1 MIPTASWSGGEELLL
16 RRAVFFG
23 VDRTSRMGHD
33 GMRLVWERMKD
44 MEHWKEQ
51 LDGWYEEQV
60 EVRHRLHGRPEL
72 PYEER
77 ETTRF
82 LKETLTAWGIR
93 VEELPGL
100 ETGVSAV
107 IEGAH
112 PGPMLVL
119 REDIDALPIQE
130 NTGLEFASR
139 QDGVSHACGH
149 DIHTTAL
156 LYAARSLLGQRDKLH
171 GSVKLIFQCAEEVGS
186 GAYKMLEAGAL
197 QNCQPQAVV
206 GFHCAPLLEL
216 GKIGVRRG
224 PSNAS
229 FDIFTWTIT
238 GQGGHGAYPYRC
250 VDPVVV
256 SAYLITQLQTVVS
269 RFNCPLYPAVLTVGE
284 IHGGTA
290 PNIIPDQVTMRGSM
304 RAFEPQQRQKMLEQI
319 RRITQDCCSSLGAQG
334 EVKRDVGIPSI
345 ISDPEIADGVA
356 RAVEESLGKEHL
368 HWLPEPS
375 MGSDDFSVWMEAC
388 NGRGVQFSVGTHDPA
403 CPNSGLG
410 IHVAENVFPDA
421 ALKYAAPVL
430 VQFALDYLGK

>member
-1 MIPTASWSGGEELLL
+1 
-16 RRAVFFG
+16 
-23 VDRTSRMGHD
+23 
-33 GMRLVWERMKD
+33 

-51 LDGWYEEQV
+51 LDSWYEEQV
-60 EVRHRLHGRPEL
+60 ETRHRLHGSPEL

-82 LKETLTAWGIR
+82 LKETLTDWGIR

-139 QDGVSHACGH
+139 KDGVSHACGH

-319 RRITQDCCSSLGAQG
+319 RQITQDCCSALGAQG

-356 RAVEESLGKEHL
+356 RAVEESLGEEHL
-368 HWLPEPS
+368 YWLPEPS

-410 IHVAENVFPDA
+410 IHVAENIFPDA

-430 VQFALDYLGK
+430 VQFALDYLRK

>member
-1 MIPTASWSGGEELLL
+1 
-16 RRAVFFG
+16 
-23 VDRTSRMGHD
+23 
-33 GMRLVWERMKD
+33 
-44 MEHWKEQ
+44 MENWKGWLEN
-51 LDGWYEEQV
+51 WYEEQV
-60 EVRHRLHGRPEL
+60 EVRHRLHRNPEL

-82 LKETLTAWGIR
+82 LKEQLTAWGIQ

-107 IEGAH
+107 IEGTH

-130 NTGLEFASR
+130 NTGLDFASQR
-139 QDGVSHACGH
+139 PRVCHACGH
-149 DIHTTAL
+149 DVHTAAL
-156 LYAARSLLGQRDKLH
+156 LYAARALNALRGELH

-197 QNCQPQAVV
+197 KDCQPQAVV

-238 GQGGHGAYPYRC
+238 GRGGHGAYPQRC

-256 SAYLITQLQTVVS
+256 SAHLITQLQTVVS
-269 RFNCPLYPAVLTVGE
+269 RFNNPIHPAVLTVGE

-290 PNIIPDQVTMRGSM
+290 PNIIPDQVTMRGAM
-304 RAFEPQQRQKMLEQI
+304 RAFDEGLRQEMLKQI
-319 RRITQDCCSSLGAQG
+319 GQITRDCCAALGAKG
-334 EVKRDVGIPSI
+334 EVTRDVGIPSI

-356 RAVEESLGKEHL
+356 RAVEESLGQENL
-368 HWLPEPS
+368 HWVPEPS

-388 NGRGVQFSVGTHDPA
+388 GGRGVQFQVGTHDPA

-410 IHVAENVFPDA
+410 IHVAENIFPDEALRYA
-421 ALKYAAPVL
+421 ALVL
-430 VQFALDYLGK
+430 VQFAVDYLGK

>member
-1 MIPTASWSGGEELLL
+1 
-16 RRAVFFG
+16 
-23 VDRTSRMGHD
+23 
-33 GMRLVWERMKD
+33 
-44 MEHWKEQ
+44 MENWKGWLE
-51 LDGWYEEQV
+51 DWYEEQV
-60 EVRHRLHGRPEL
+60 EVRHMLHRNPEL

-82 LKETLTAWGIR
+82 LKQQLKDWGIQ
-93 VEELPGL
+93 VEDLPGL

-119 REDIDALPIQE
+119 REDIDALPILE
-130 NTGLEFASR
+130 NTGLDFAS
-139 QDGVSHACGH
+139 QKPGVCHACGH
-149 DIHTTAL
+149 DVHTAAL
-156 LYAARSLLGQRDKLH
+156 LYAARALQQLREELH

-186 GAYKMLEAGAL
+186 GAYKMLGAGAL
-197 QNCQPQAVV
+197 KDCHPQAVV

-238 GQGGHGAYPYRC
+238 GRGGHGAYPQRC

-256 SAYLITQLQTVVS
+256 SAHLITQLQTVVS
-269 RFNCPLYPAVLTVGE
+269 RFNNPTHPAVLTVGE

-290 PNIIPDQVTMRGSM
+290 PNIIPDQVTMRGAM
-304 RAFEPQQRQKMLEQI
+304 RAFDEGLRQEMLEQI
-319 RRITQDCCSSLGAQG
+319 RQITRDCCAALGAKG
-334 EVKRDVGIPSI
+334 EVSRDVGIPSI

-356 RAVEESLGKEHL
+356 RAVEESLGQEHL
-368 HWLPEPS
+368 HWVPEAS

-388 NGRGVQFSVGTHDPA
+388 GGRGVQFQVGTHDPA

-410 IHVAENVFPDA
+410 IHVAENIFPDE
-421 ALKYAAPVL
+421 ALRYAVPVL
-430 VQFALDYLGK
+430 VQFAVDYLKK

>member
-1 MIPTASWSGGEELLL
+1 
-16 RRAVFFG
+16 
-23 VDRTSRMGHD
+23 
-33 GMRLVWERMKD
+33 

>member
-1 MIPTASWSGGEELLL
+1 
-16 RRAVFFG
+16 
-23 VDRTSRMGHD
+23 
-33 GMRLVWERMKD
+33 
-44 MEHWKEQ
+44 MENWKGWLEN
-51 LDGWYEEQV
+51 WYEEQV
-60 EVRHRLHGRPEL
+60 EVRHRLHRNPEL

-82 LKETLTAWGIR
+82 LKEQLTAWSIQ

-130 NTGLEFASR
+130 NTGLDFASQR
-139 QDGVSHACGH
+139 SGVCHACGH
-149 DIHTTAL
+149 DVHTAAL
-156 LYAARSLLGQRDKLH
+156 LYAARALNALRGELH

-197 QNCQPQAVV
+197 KDCQPQAVV

-216 GKIGVRRG
+216 GKIGVRQG

-229 FDIFTWTIT
+229 FDIFAWTIT
-238 GQGGHGAYPYRC
+238 GRGGHGAYPQRC

-256 SAYLITQLQTVVS
+256 SAHLITQLQTVVS
-269 RFNCPLYPAVLTVGE
+269 RFNNPTHPAVLTVGE

-290 PNIIPDQVTMRGSM
+290 PNIIPDQVTMRGAM
-304 RAFEPQQRQKMLEQI
+304 RAFDEGLRQEMLEQI
-319 RRITQDCCSSLGAQG
+319 RKITRDCCAALGAKG
-334 EVKRDVGIPSI
+334 EVTREVGIPSI
-345 ISDPEIADGVA
+345 ISAPEIADGVA
-356 RAVEESLGKEHL
+356 RAVEESLGQEHL
-368 HWLPEPS
+368 HWVPEPS

-388 NGRGVQFSVGTHDPA
+388 GGRGVQFQVGTHDPA

-410 IHVAENVFPDA
+410 IHVAENIFPDE
-421 ALKYAAPVL
+421 ALRYAAPVL
-430 VQFALDYLGK
+430 VQFAVDYLGK

>member
-1 MIPTASWSGGEELLL
+1 
-16 RRAVFFG
+16 
-23 VDRTSRMGHD
+23 
-33 GMRLVWERMKD
+33 
-44 MEHWKEQ
+44 MENWKGWLEN
-51 LDGWYEEQV
+51 WYEEQV
-60 EVRHRLHGRPEL
+60 EVRHRLHRNPEL

-82 LKETLTAWGIR
+82 LKEQLTAWGIQ

-112 PGPMLVL
+112 PGPLLVL
-119 REDIDALPIQE
+119 REDMDALPIQE
-130 NTGLEFASR
+130 NTGLDFASQR
-139 QDGVSHACGH
+139 SGVCHACGH
-149 DIHTTAL
+149 DVHTAAL
-156 LYAARSLLGQRDKLH
+156 LYAARALNALRGELH

-197 QNCQPQAVV
+197 KDCQPQAVV

-238 GQGGHGAYPYRC
+238 GRGGHGAYPQRC

-256 SAYLITQLQTVVS
+256 SAHLITQLQTVVS
-269 RFNCPLYPAVLTVGE
+269 RFNNPIHPAVLTVGE

-290 PNIIPDQVTMRGSM
+290 PNIIPDQVTMRGAM
-304 RAFEPQQRQKMLEQI
+304 RAFDEGLRQEMLKQI
-319 RRITQDCCSSLGAQG
+319 GQITRDCCAALGAKG
-334 EVKRDVGIPSI
+334 EVTRDVGIPSI

-356 RAVEESLGKEHL
+356 RAVEESLGQEHL
-368 HWLPEPS
+368 HWVPEPS

-388 NGRGVQFSVGTHDPA
+388 GGRGVQFQVGTHDPA

-410 IHVAENVFPDA
+410 IHVAENVFPDE
-421 ALKYAAPVL
+421 ALRYAAPVL
-430 VQFALDYLGK
+430 VQFAVDYLGK

>member
-1 MIPTASWSGGEELLL
+1 
-16 RRAVFFG
+16 
-23 VDRTSRMGHD
+23 
-33 GMRLVWERMKD
+33 
-44 MEHWKEQ
+44 MENWKGWLE
-51 LDGWYEEQV
+51 DWYEEQV
-60 EVRHRLHGRPEL
+60 EVRHMLHRNPEL

-82 LKETLTAWGIR
+82 LKEQLTAWGIQ

-107 IEGAH
+107 IEGTH

-130 NTGLEFASR
+130 NTGLDFASQR
-139 QDGVSHACGH
+139 PRVCHACGH
-149 DIHTTAL
+149 DVHTAAL
-156 LYAARSLLGQRDKLH
+156 LYAARALNALRGELH

-197 QNCQPQAVV
+197 KGCQPQAVV

-238 GQGGHGAYPYRC
+238 GRGGHGAYPQRC

-256 SAYLITQLQTVVS
+256 SAHLITQLQTVVS
-269 RFNCPLYPAVLTVGE
+269 RFNNPIHPAVLTVGE

-290 PNIIPDQVTMRGSM
+290 PNIIPDQVTMRGAM
-304 RAFEPQQRQKMLEQI
+304 RAFDEGLRQEMLEQI
-319 RRITQDCCSSLGAQG
+319 RQITRDCCAALGAKG
-334 EVKRDVGIPSI
+334 EVTRDVGIPSI
-345 ISDPEIADGVA
+345 ISDREIADGVA

-368 HWLPEPS
+368 YWVPEAS

-388 NGRGVQFSVGTHDPA
+388 GGRGLQFQVGTHDPA
-403 CPNSGLG
+403 CPSSGLG
-410 IHVAENVFPDA
+410 IHVAENIFPDE
-421 ALKYAAPVL
+421 ALRYAAPVL
-430 VQFALDYLGK
+430 VQFAVDYLGK

>member
-1 MIPTASWSGGEELLL
+1 
-16 RRAVFFG
+16 
-23 VDRTSRMGHD
+23 
-33 GMRLVWERMKD
+33 

-60 EVRHRLHGRPEL
+60 ETRHRLHGRPEL

-139 QDGVSHACGH
+139 QAGVSHACGH

-319 RRITQDCCSSLGAQG
+319 RRITQDCCSALGAQG

-368 HWLPEPS
+368 YWLPEPS

-430 VQFALDYLGK
+430 VQFAIDYLKT

>member
-1 MIPTASWSGGEELLL
+1 
-16 RRAVFFG
+16 
-23 VDRTSRMGHD
+23 
-33 GMRLVWERMKD
+33 
-44 MEHWKEQ
+44 MENWKGWLEN
-51 LDGWYEEQV
+51 WYEEQV
-60 EVRHRLHGRPEL
+60 EVRHMLHRNPEL

-82 LKETLTAWGIR
+82 LKEQLTAWGIQ

-107 IEGAH
+107 IEGTH

-130 NTGLEFASR
+130 NTGLDFASQR
-139 QDGVSHACGH
+139 PRVCHACGH
-149 DIHTTAL
+149 DVHTAAL
-156 LYAARSLLGQRDKLH
+156 LYAARALNALRGELH

-197 QNCQPQAVV
+197 KDCQPQAVV

-238 GQGGHGAYPYRC
+238 GRGGHGAYPQRC

-256 SAYLITQLQTVVS
+256 SAHLITQLQTVVS
-269 RFNCPLYPAVLTVGE
+269 RFNNPIHPAVLTVGE

-290 PNIIPDQVTMRGSM
+290 PNIIPDQVTMRGAM
-304 RAFEPQQRQKMLEQI
+304 RAFDEGLRQEMLKQI
-319 RRITQDCCSSLGAQG
+319 GQITRDCCAALGAKG
-334 EVKRDVGIPSI
+334 EVTRDVGIPSI

-356 RAVEESLGKEHL
+356 RAVEESLGQEHL
-368 HWLPEPS
+368 HWVPEPS

-388 NGRGVQFSVGTHDPA
+388 GGRGVQFQVGTHDPA

-410 IHVAENVFPDA
+410 IHVAENIFPDD
-421 ALKYAAPVL
+421 ALHYAAPVL
-430 VQFALDYLGK
+430 VQFAVDYLKK

>member
-1 MIPTASWSGGEELLL
+1 
-16 RRAVFFG
+16 
-23 VDRTSRMGHD
+23 
-33 GMRLVWERMKD
+33 
-44 MEHWKEQ
+44 MENWKGWLEN
-51 LDGWYEEQV
+51 WYEEQV
-60 EVRHRLHGRPEL
+60 EARHRLHRNPEL

-82 LKETLTAWGIR
+82 LKEQLTAWGIQ

-130 NTGLEFASR
+130 NTGLDFAS
-139 QDGVSHACGH
+139 QKPGVCHACGH
-149 DIHTTAL
+149 DVHTAAL
-156 LYAARSLLGQRDKLH
+156 LYAARALNGLRGELH

-197 QNCQPQAVV
+197 KDCSPQAVV

-238 GQGGHGAYPYRC
+238 GRGGHGAYPQRC

-256 SAYLITQLQTVVS
+256 SAHLITQLQTVVS
-269 RFNCPLYPAVLTVGE
+269 RFNNPTHPAVLTVGE

-290 PNIIPDQVTMRGSM
+290 PNIIPDQVTMRGAM
-304 RAFEPQQRQKMLEQI
+304 RAFDQGLRQEMLEQI
-319 RRITQDCCSSLGAQG
+319 RQITRDCCAALGAKG
-334 EVKRDVGIPSI
+334 EVVRDVGIPSI

-356 RAVEESLGKEHL
+356 RAVEESLGQEHL
-368 HWLPEPS
+368 HWVPEAS

-388 NGRGVQFSVGTHDPA
+388 GGRGVQFQVGTHDPA

-410 IHVAENVFPDA
+410 IHVAENIFPDE
-421 ALKYAAPVL
+421 ALRYAAPVL
-430 VQFALDYLGK
+430 VQFAVDYLGK

>member
-1 MIPTASWSGGEELLL
+1 
-16 RRAVFFG
+16 
-23 VDRTSRMGHD
+23 
-33 GMRLVWERMKD
+33 
-44 MEHWKEQ
+44 MENWKGWLE
-51 LDGWYEEQV
+51 DWYEEQV
-60 EVRHRLHGRPEL
+60 EVRHMLHRNPEL

-82 LKETLTAWGIR
+82 LKQQLKDWGIQ
-93 VEELPGL
+93 VEDLPGL

-119 REDIDALPIQE
+119 REDIDALPILE
-130 NTGLEFASR
+130 NTGLDFASKKP
-139 QDGVSHACGH
+139 GVCHACGH
-149 DIHTTAL
+149 DVHTAAL
-156 LYAARSLLGQRDKLH
+156 LYAARALQQLREELH

-186 GAYKMLEAGAL
+186 GAYKMLGAGAL
-197 QNCQPQAVV
+197 KDCHPQAVV

-238 GQGGHGAYPYRC
+238 GRGGHGAYPQRC

-256 SAYLITQLQTVVS
+256 SAHLIPQLQTVVS
-269 RFNCPLYPAVLTVGE
+269 RFNNPTHPAVLTVGE

-290 PNIIPDQVTMRGSM
+290 PNIIPDQVTMRGAM
-304 RAFEPQQRQKMLEQI
+304 RAFDEKLRQEMLEQI
-319 RRITQDCCSSLGAQG
+319 RQITRDCCAALGAKG
-334 EVKRDVGIPSI
+334 EVSRDVGIPSI

-356 RAVEESLGKEHL
+356 RAVEESLGQEHL
-368 HWLPEPS
+368 HWVPEAS

-388 NGRGVQFSVGTHDPA
+388 GGRGVQFQVGTHDPA

-410 IHVAENVFPDA
+410 IHVAENIFPDE
-421 ALKYAAPVL
+421 ALRYAAPVL
-430 VQFALDYLGK
+430 VQFAVDYLKK

>member
-1 MIPTASWSGGEELLL
+1 MESWKGWLEE
-16 RRAVFFG
+16 
-23 VDRTSRMGHD
+23 
-33 GMRLVWERMKD
+33 
-44 MEHWKEQ
+44 
-51 LDGWYEEQV
+51 WYEEQV
-60 EVRHRLHGRPEL
+60 EMRHELHRNPEL
-72 PYEER
+72 SYEER

-82 LKETLTAWGIR
+82 LKQQLKDWGIQ

-119 REDIDALPIQE
+119 REDMDALPIQE
-130 NTGLEFASR
+130 NTGLDFAS
-139 QDGVSHACGH
+139 QKPGVCHACGH
-149 DIHTTAL
+149 DVHTAAL
-156 LYAARSLLGQRDKLH
+156 LYTARALQQLREELH

-197 QNCQPQAVV
+197 KDCQPQAVV

-238 GQGGHGAYPYRC
+238 GRGGHGAYPQRC

-256 SAYLITQLQTVVS
+256 SAHLITQLQTVVS
-269 RFNCPLYPAVLTVGE
+269 RFNHPTHPAVLTVGE

-290 PNIIPDQVTMRGSM
+290 PNIIPDQVTMRGAM
-304 RAFEPQQRQKMLEQI
+304 RAFDEELRQEMLEQI
-319 RRITQDCCSSLGAQG
+319 RQITRNCCAALGAKG
-334 EVKRDVGIPSI
+334 EVRRDVGIPAI

-356 RAVEESLGKEHL
+356 RAVEESLGEGHL
-368 HWLPEPS
+368 YWVPEPS

-388 NGRGVQFSVGTHDPA
+388 GGRGVQFTVGTHDPA
-403 CPNSGLG
+403 CPSSGLG
-410 IHVAENVFPDA
+410 IHVAENIFPDE
-421 ALKYAAPVL
+421 ALRYAAPVL
-430 VQFALDYLGK
+430 VQFAVDYLGR

>member
-1 MIPTASWSGGEELLL
+1 
-16 RRAVFFG
+16 
-23 VDRTSRMGHD
+23 
-33 GMRLVWERMKD
+33 
-44 MEHWKEQ
+44 MEHWKRWLE
-51 LDGWYEEQV
+51 DWDEEQV
-60 EVRHRLHGRPEL
+60 EVRHMLHRNPEL

-82 LKETLTAWGIR
+82 LKQQLKDWGIQ
-93 VEELPGL
+93 VEDLPGL

-119 REDIDALPIQE
+119 REDIDALPILE
-130 NTGLEFASR
+130 NTGLDFAS
-139 QDGVSHACGH
+139 QKPGVCHACGH
-149 DIHTTAL
+149 DVHTAAL
-156 LYAARSLLGQRDKLH
+156 LYAARTLQQLREELH

-197 QNCQPQAVV
+197 KGCQPQAVV

-238 GQGGHGAYPYRC
+238 GRGGHGAYPQRC

-256 SAYLITQLQTVVS
+256 SAHLITQLQTVVS
-269 RFNCPLYPAVLTVGE
+269 RFNNPTHPAVLTVGE

-290 PNIIPDQVTMRGSM
+290 PNIIPDQVTMRGAM
-304 RAFEPQQRQKMLEQI
+304 RAFDEELRQEMLEQI
-319 RRITQDCCSSLGAQG
+319 RQITQDCCAALGAKG
-334 EVKRDVGIPSI
+334 EVSRDVGIPSI

-356 RAVEESLGKEHL
+356 RAVEESLGQEHL
-368 HWLPEPS
+368 HWVPEAS

-388 NGRGVQFSVGTHDPA
+388 GGRGVQFQVGTHDPA

-410 IHVAENVFPDA
+410 IHVAENIFPDE
-421 ALKYAAPVL
+421 ALCYAAPVL
-430 VQFALDYLGK
+430 VQFALDYLGKKD

>member
-1 MIPTASWSGGEELLL
+1 
-16 RRAVFFG
+16 
-23 VDRTSRMGHD
+23 
-33 GMRLVWERMKD
+33 
-44 MEHWKEQ
+44 MENWKRWLE
-51 LDGWYEEQV
+51 DWYEEQV
-60 EVRHRLHGRPEL
+60 EVRHMLHRNPEL

-82 LKETLTAWGIR
+82 LKQQLKDWGIQ
-93 VEELPGL
+93 VEDLPGL

-119 REDIDALPIQE
+119 REDIDALPILE
-130 NTGLEFASR
+130 NTGLDFAS
-139 QDGVSHACGH
+139 QKPGVCHACGH
-149 DIHTTAL
+149 DVHTAAL
-156 LYAARSLLGQRDKLH
+156 LYAGRALQQLREELH

-197 QNCQPQAVV
+197 KDCQPQAVV

-238 GQGGHGAYPYRC
+238 GRGGHGAYPQRC

-256 SAYLITQLQTVVS
+256 SAHLITQLQTVVS
-269 RFNCPLYPAVLTVGE
+269 RFNNPTHPAVLTVGE

-290 PNIIPDQVTMRGSM
+290 PNIIPDQVTMRGAM
-304 RAFEPQQRQKMLEQI
+304 RAFDEELRQEMLGQI
-319 RRITQDCCSSLGAQG
+319 RQITRDCCAALGAKG
-334 EVKRDVGIPSI
+334 EVSRDVGIPSI

-356 RAVEESLGKEHL
+356 RAVEESLGQEYL
-368 HWLPEPS
+368 HWVPEAS

-388 NGRGVQFSVGTHDPA
+388 GGRGVQFQVGTHDPA

-410 IHVAENVFPDA
+410 IHVAENIFPDE
-421 ALKYAAPVL
+421 ALCYAAPVL
-430 VQFALDYLGK
+430 VQFALDYLGKKD

>member
-1 MIPTASWSGGEELLL
+1 ML
-16 RRAVFFG
+16 
-23 VDRTSRMGHD
+23 
-33 GMRLVWERMKD
+33 
-44 MEHWKEQ
+44 
-51 LDGWYEEQV
+51 
-60 EVRHRLHGRPEL
+60 HRNPEL

-82 LKETLTAWGIR
+82 LKQQLKDWGIQ

-119 REDIDALPIQE
+119 REDIDALPILE
-130 NTGLEFASR
+130 NTGLDFAS
-139 QDGVSHACGH
+139 QKSGVCHACGH
-149 DIHTTAL
+149 DVHTAAL
-156 LYAARSLLGQRDKLH
+156 LYAARALQQLREELH

-197 QNCQPQAVV
+197 KDCQPQAVV

-238 GQGGHGAYPYRC
+238 GRGGHGAYPQRC

-256 SAYLITQLQTVVS
+256 SAHLITQLQTVVS
-269 RFNCPLYPAVLTVGE
+269 RFNNPTHPAVLTVGE

-290 PNIIPDQVTMRGSM
+290 PNIIPDQVTMRGAM
-304 RAFEPQQRQKMLEQI
+304 RAFDEELRQEMLEQI
-319 RRITQDCCSSLGAQG
+319 RQITRDCCAALGAKG
-334 EVKRDVGIPSI
+334 EVSRDVGIPSI

-356 RAVEESLGKEHL
+356 RAVEESLGQEHL
-368 HWLPEPS
+368 HWVPEAS

-388 NGRGVQFSVGTHDPA
+388 GGRGVQFQVGTHDPA

-410 IHVAENVFPDA
+410 IHVAENIFPDE

-430 VQFALDYLGK
+430 VQFAVDYLKK

>member
-1 MIPTASWSGGEELLL
+1 
-16 RRAVFFG
+16 
-23 VDRTSRMGHD
+23 
-33 GMRLVWERMKD
+33 
-44 MEHWKEQ
+44 MENWKGWLEN
-51 LDGWYEEQV
+51 WYEEQV
-60 EVRHRLHGRPEL
+60 EVRRRLHRNPEL

-82 LKETLTAWGIR
+82 LKEQLTAWGIR

-130 NTGLEFASR
+130 NTGLDFAS
-139 QDGVSHACGH
+139 QKPGVCHACGH
-149 DIHTTAL
+149 DVHTAAL
-156 LYAARSLLGQRDKLH
+156 LYAARALNGLRGELH

-186 GAYKMLEAGAL
+186 GAYKMLEAGVL
-197 QNCQPQAVV
+197 KDCQPQAVV

-238 GQGGHGAYPYRC
+238 GRGGHGAYPQRC

-256 SAYLITQLQTVVS
+256 SAHLITQLQTVIS
-269 RFNCPLYPAVLTVGE
+269 RFNNPTHPAVLTVGE

-290 PNIIPDQVTMRGSM
+290 PNIIPDQVTMRGAM
-304 RAFEPQQRQKMLEQI
+304 RAFDEGLRREMLEQI
-319 RRITQDCCSSLGAQG
+319 RQITRDCCAALGANG
-334 EVKRDVGIPSI
+334 EVTRDVGIPSI

-356 RAVEESLGKEHL
+356 QAVEESLGQEHL
-368 HWLPEPS
+368 HWVPEPS

-388 NGRGVQFSVGTHDPA
+388 GGRGVQFQVGTHDPA

-410 IHVAENVFPDA
+410 IHVAENIFPDE
-421 ALKYAAPVL
+421 ALRYAAPVL
-430 VQFALDYLGK
+430 VQFAVDYLKQ

>member
-1 MIPTASWSGGEELLL
+1 MEDWKSWLE
-16 RRAVFFG
+16 
-23 VDRTSRMGHD
+23 D
-33 GMRLVWERMKD
+33 
-44 MEHWKEQ
+44 
-51 LDGWYEEQV
+51 WYEEQV
-60 EVRHRLHGRPEL
+60 EVRHMLHRNPEL

-82 LKETLTAWGIR
+82 LKQQLKDWGIQ

-119 REDIDALPIQE
+119 REDIDALPILE
-130 NTGLEFASR
+130 NTGLDFAS
-139 QDGVSHACGH
+139 QKSGVCHACGH
-149 DIHTTAL
+149 DVHTAAL
-156 LYAARSLLGQRDKLH
+156 LYAARALQQLREELH

-197 QNCQPQAVV
+197 KDCQPQAVV

-238 GQGGHGAYPYRC
+238 GRGGHGAYPQRC

-256 SAYLITQLQTVVS
+256 SAHLITQLQTVVS
-269 RFNCPLYPAVLTVGE
+269 RFNNPTHPAVLTVGE

-290 PNIIPDQVTMRGSM
+290 PNIIPDQVTMRGAM
-304 RAFEPQQRQKMLEQI
+304 RAFDEGLRQEMLEQI
-319 RRITQDCCSSLGAQG
+319 RQITRDCCAALGAKG
-334 EVKRDVGIPSI
+334 EVSRDVGIPSI

-356 RAVEESLGKEHL
+356 RAVEESLGQEHL
-368 HWLPEPS
+368 HWVPEAS

-388 NGRGVQFSVGTHDPA
+388 GGRGVQFQVGTHDPA

-410 IHVAENVFPDA
+410 IHVAENIFPDE
-421 ALKYAAPVL
+421 ALRYAAPVL
-430 VQFALDYLGK
+430 VQFAVDYLKK

>member
-1 MIPTASWSGGEELLL
+1 
-16 RRAVFFG
+16 
-23 VDRTSRMGHD
+23 
-33 GMRLVWERMKD
+33 
-44 MEHWKEQ
+44 MENWKGWLEN
-51 LDGWYEEQV
+51 WYEEQV
-60 EVRHRLHGRPEL
+60 EVRHRLHRNPEL

-82 LKETLTAWGIR
+82 LKEQLTAWGIQ

-107 IEGAH
+107 IEGTH

-130 NTGLEFASR
+130 NTGLDFASQR
-139 QDGVSHACGH
+139 SGVCHACGH
-149 DIHTTAL
+149 DVHTAAL
-156 LYAARSLLGQRDKLH
+156 LYAARALNALRGELH

-197 QNCQPQAVV
+197 KDCQPQAVV

-238 GQGGHGAYPYRC
+238 GRGGHGAYPQRC

-256 SAYLITQLQTVVS
+256 SAHLITQLQTVVS
-269 RFNCPLYPAVLTVGE
+269 RFNNPTHPAVLTVGE

-290 PNIIPDQVTMRGSM
+290 PNIIPDQVTMRGAM
-304 RAFEPQQRQKMLEQI
+304 RAFDEGLRQEMLEQI
-319 RRITQDCCSSLGAQG
+319 GQITRDCCAALGAKG

-356 RAVEESLGKEHL
+356 RAVEESLGQENL
-368 HWLPEPS
+368 HWVPEPS

-388 NGRGVQFSVGTHDPA
+388 GGRGVQFQVGTHDPA

-410 IHVAENVFPDA
+410 IHVAENIFPDE
-421 ALKYAAPVL
+421 ALRYAAPVL
-430 VQFALDYLGK
+430 VQFAVDYLGK

>member
-1 MIPTASWSGGEELLL
+1 
-16 RRAVFFG
+16 
-23 VDRTSRMGHD
+23 
-33 GMRLVWERMKD
+33 

-60 EVRHRLHGRPEL
+60 ETRHRLHGRPEL

-139 QDGVSHACGH
+139 QAGVSHACGH

-229 FDIFTWTIT
+229 FDIFNWTIT

-319 RRITQDCCSSLGAQG
+319 RRITQDCCSALGAQG

-368 HWLPEPS
+368 YWLPEPS

>member
-1 MIPTASWSGGEELLL
+1 
-16 RRAVFFG
+16 
-23 VDRTSRMGHD
+23 
-33 GMRLVWERMKD
+33 
-44 MEHWKEQ
+44 MENWKGWLE
-51 LDGWYEEQV
+51 DWYEEQV
-60 EVRHRLHGRPEL
+60 EVRHMLHRNPEL

-82 LKETLTAWGIR
+82 LKQQLKDWDIQ
-93 VEELPGL
+93 VEDLPGL

-119 REDIDALPIQE
+119 REDIDALPILE
-130 NTGLEFASR
+130 NTGLDFAS
-139 QDGVSHACGH
+139 QKPGVCHACGH
-149 DIHTTAL
+149 DVHTAAL
-156 LYAARSLLGQRDKLH
+156 LYAARALQQLREELH

-186 GAYKMLEAGAL
+186 GAYKMLGAGAL
-197 QNCQPQAVV
+197 KDCHPQAVV

-238 GQGGHGAYPYRC
+238 GRGGHGAYPQRC

-256 SAYLITQLQTVVS
+256 SAHLITQLQTVVS
-269 RFNCPLYPAVLTVGE
+269 RFNNPTHPAVLTVGE

-290 PNIIPDQVTMRGSM
+290 PNIIPDQVTMRGAM
-304 RAFEPQQRQKMLEQI
+304 RAFDEKLRQEMLEQI
-319 RRITQDCCSSLGAQG
+319 RQITRDCCAALGAKG
-334 EVKRDVGIPSI
+334 EVSRDVGIPSI

-356 RAVEESLGKEHL
+356 RAVEESLGQEHL
-368 HWLPEPS
+368 HWVPEAS

-388 NGRGVQFSVGTHDPA
+388 GGRGVQFQVGTHDPA

-410 IHVAENVFPDA
+410 IHVAENIFPDE
-421 ALKYAAPVL
+421 ALRYAAPVL
-430 VQFALDYLGK
+430 VQFAVDYLKK

>member
-1 MIPTASWSGGEELLL
+1 
-16 RRAVFFG
+16 
-23 VDRTSRMGHD
+23 
-33 GMRLVWERMKD
+33 

-60 EVRHRLHGRPEL
+60 ETRHRLHGRPEL

-139 QDGVSHACGH
+139 QAGVSHACGH

-197 QNCQPQAVV
+197 RNCQPQAVV

-368 HWLPEPS
+368 YWLPEPS

-430 VQFALDYLGK
+430 VQFALDYLGKK

>member
-1 MIPTASWSGGEELLL
+1 
-16 RRAVFFG
+16 
-23 VDRTSRMGHD
+23 
-33 GMRLVWERMKD
+33 
-44 MEHWKEQ
+44 MENWKGWLEN
-51 LDGWYEEQV
+51 WYEEQV
-60 EVRHRLHGRPEL
+60 EVRHRLHRNPEL

-82 LKETLTAWGIR
+82 LKEQLTAWGIQ

-130 NTGLEFASR
+130 NTGLDFASQR
-139 QDGVSHACGH
+139 SGVCHACGH
-149 DIHTTAL
+149 DVHTAAL
-156 LYAARSLLGQRDKLH
+156 LYAARALNALRGELH
-171 GSVKLIFQCAEEVGS
+171 GSVKLVFQCAEEVGS

-197 QNCQPQAVV
+197 KDCQPQAVV

-238 GQGGHGAYPYRC
+238 GRGGHGAYPQRC

-256 SAYLITQLQTVVS
+256 SAHLITQLQTVVS
-269 RFNCPLYPAVLTVGE
+269 RFNNPIHPAVLTVGE

-290 PNIIPDQVTMRGSM
+290 PNIIPDQVTMRGAM
-304 RAFEPQQRQKMLEQI
+304 RAFDEGLRQEMLKQI
-319 RRITQDCCSSLGAQG
+319 GQITRDCCAALGAKG
-334 EVKRDVGIPSI
+334 EVTRDVGIPSI

-356 RAVEESLGKEHL
+356 RAVEESLGQEHL
-368 HWLPEPS
+368 HWVPEPS

-388 NGRGVQFSVGTHDPA
+388 GGRGVQFQVGTHDPA

-410 IHVAENVFPDA
+410 IHVAENIFPDE
-421 ALKYAAPVL
+421 ALHYAAPVL
-430 VQFALDYLGK
+430 VQFAVDYLGK

>member
-1 MIPTASWSGGEELLL
+1 
-16 RRAVFFG
+16 
-23 VDRTSRMGHD
+23 
-33 GMRLVWERMKD
+33 
-44 MEHWKEQ
+44 MENWKGWLEN
-51 LDGWYEEQV
+51 WYEEQV
-60 EVRHRLHGRPEL
+60 EVRHRLHRNPEL

-82 LKETLTAWGIR
+82 LKEQLTAWGIQ

-130 NTGLEFASR
+130 NTGLDFAS
-139 QDGVSHACGH
+139 QKLGVCHACGH
-149 DIHTTAL
+149 DVHTAAL
-156 LYAARSLLGQRDKLH
+156 LYAARALNALQGELH

-197 QNCQPQAVV
+197 KDCQPQAVV

-238 GQGGHGAYPYRC
+238 GRGGHGAYPQRC

-256 SAYLITQLQTVVS
+256 SAHLITQLQTVVS
-269 RFNCPLYPAVLTVGE
+269 RFNNPTHPAVLTVGE

-290 PNIIPDQVTMRGSM
+290 PNIIPDQVTMRGAM
-304 RAFEPQQRQKMLEQI
+304 RAFDEGLRQEMLEQI
-319 RRITQDCCSSLGAQG
+319 RQITRDCCAALGAKG
-334 EVKRDVGIPSI
+334 EVTRDVGIPSI

-368 HWLPEPS
+368 HWVPEPS

-388 NGRGVQFSVGTHDPA
+388 GGRGVQFQVGTHDPA

-410 IHVAENVFPDA
+410 IHVAENIFPDE
-421 ALKYAAPVL
+421 ALRYAAPVL
-430 VQFALDYLGK
+430 VQFAMDYLKR

>member
-1 MIPTASWSGGEELLL
+1 
-16 RRAVFFG
+16 
-23 VDRTSRMGHD
+23 
-33 GMRLVWERMKD
+33 
-44 MEHWKEQ
+44 MENWKGWLEN
-51 LDGWYEEQV
+51 WYEEQV
-60 EVRHRLHGRPEL
+60 EVRHRLHRNPEL

-82 LKETLTAWGIR
+82 LKEQLTAWGIQ

-107 IEGAH
+107 IEGTH

-130 NTGLEFASR
+130 NTGLDFASQR
-139 QDGVSHACGH
+139 PRVCHACGH
-149 DIHTTAL
+149 DVHTAAL
-156 LYAARSLLGQRDKLH
+156 LYAARALNGLRGELH

-197 QNCQPQAVV
+197 KDCQPQAVV

-238 GQGGHGAYPYRC
+238 GRGGHGAYPQRC

-256 SAYLITQLQTVVS
+256 SAHLITQLQTVVS
-269 RFNCPLYPAVLTVGE
+269 RFNNPIHPAVLTVGE

-290 PNIIPDQVTMRGSM
+290 PNIIPDQVTMRGAM
-304 RAFEPQQRQKMLEQI
+304 RAFDEGLRQEMLKQI
-319 RRITQDCCSSLGAQG
+319 GQITRDCCAALGAKG
-334 EVKRDVGIPSI
+334 EVARDVGIPSI

-356 RAVEESLGKEHL
+356 RAVEESLGQEHL
-368 HWLPEPS
+368 HWVPEPS

-388 NGRGVQFSVGTHDPA
+388 GGRGVQFQVGTHDPA

-410 IHVAENVFPDA
+410 IHVAENIFPDE
-421 ALKYAAPVL
+421 ALRYAAPVL
-430 VQFALDYLGK
+430 VQFAVDYLGK

>member
-1 MIPTASWSGGEELLL
+1 
-16 RRAVFFG
+16 
-23 VDRTSRMGHD
+23 
-33 GMRLVWERMKD
+33 
-44 MEHWKEQ
+44 MENWK
-51 LDGWYEEQV
+51 GWLEDWYKEQV
-60 EVRHRLHGRPEL
+60 EVRHMLHRNPEL

-82 LKETLTAWGIR
+82 LKQQLKDWGIQ

-119 REDIDALPIQE
+119 REDIDALPILE
-130 NTGLEFASR
+130 NTGLDFAS
-139 QDGVSHACGH
+139 QKSGVCHACGH
-149 DIHTTAL
+149 DVHTAAL
-156 LYAARSLLGQRDKLH
+156 LYAARALQQLREELH

-197 QNCQPQAVV
+197 KDCQPQAVV

-238 GQGGHGAYPYRC
+238 GRGGHGAYPQRC

-256 SAYLITQLQTVVS
+256 SAHLITQLQTVVS
-269 RFNCPLYPAVLTVGE
+269 RFNNPTHPAVLTVGE

-290 PNIIPDQVTMRGSM
+290 PNIIPDQVTMRGAM
-304 RAFEPQQRQKMLEQI
+304 RAFDEELRQEMLEQI
-319 RRITQDCCSSLGAQG
+319 RQITQDCCAALGAKG
-334 EVKRDVGIPSI
+334 EVSRDVGIPSI

-356 RAVEESLGKEHL
+356 RAVEESLGQEHL
-368 HWLPEPS
+368 HWVPEAS

-388 NGRGVQFSVGTHDPA
+388 GGRGVQFQVGTHDPA

-410 IHVAENVFPDA
+410 IHVAENIFPDE

-430 VQFALDYLGK
+430 VQFAVDYLKK

>member
-1 MIPTASWSGGEELLL
+1 
-16 RRAVFFG
+16 
-23 VDRTSRMGHD
+23 
-33 GMRLVWERMKD
+33 
-44 MEHWKEQ
+44 MENWKGWLEN
-51 LDGWYEEQV
+51 WYEEQV
-60 EVRHRLHGRPEL
+60 EVRHRLHRNPEL

-82 LKETLTAWGIR
+82 LKEQLTAWGIQ

-107 IEGAH
+107 IEGTH

-130 NTGLEFASR
+130 NTGLDFASQR
-139 QDGVSHACGH
+139 PRVCHACGH
-149 DIHTTAL
+149 DVHTAAL
-156 LYAARSLLGQRDKLH
+156 LYAARALNALRGELH

-197 QNCQPQAVV
+197 KDCQPQAVV

-238 GQGGHGAYPYRC
+238 GRGGHGAYPQRC

-256 SAYLITQLQTVVS
+256 SAHLITQLQTVVS
-269 RFNCPLYPAVLTVGE
+269 RFNNPIHPAVLTVGE

-290 PNIIPDQVTMRGSM
+290 PNIIPDQVTMRGAM
-304 RAFEPQQRQKMLEQI
+304 RAFDEGLRQEMLKQI
-319 RRITQDCCSSLGAQG
+319 GQITRDCCAALGAKG
-334 EVKRDVGIPSI
+334 EVARDVGIPSI

-356 RAVEESLGKEHL
+356 RAVEESLGQENL
-368 HWLPEPS
+368 HWVPEPS

-388 NGRGVQFSVGTHDPA
+388 GGRGVQFQVGTHDPA

-410 IHVAENVFPDA
+410 IHVAENIFPDE
-421 ALKYAAPVL
+421 ALRYAAPVL
-430 VQFALDYLGK
+430 VQFAVDYLGK

>member
-1 MIPTASWSGGEELLL
+1 
-16 RRAVFFG
+16 
-23 VDRTSRMGHD
+23 
-33 GMRLVWERMKD
+33 
-44 MEHWKEQ
+44 MENWKGWLEN
-51 LDGWYEEQV
+51 WYEEQV
-60 EVRHRLHGRPEL
+60 EVRHRLHRNPEL

-82 LKETLTAWGIR
+82 LKEQLTAWGIQ

-130 NTGLEFASR
+130 NTGLDFASR
-139 QDGVSHACGH
+139 RPGVCHACGH
-149 DIHTTAL
+149 DVHTAAL
-156 LYAARSLLGQRDKLH
+156 LYAARALHGLWEELH

-197 QNCQPQAVV
+197 KDCQPQAVV

-238 GQGGHGAYPYRC
+238 GRGGHGAYPQRC

-256 SAYLITQLQTVVS
+256 SAHLITQLQTVVS
-269 RFNCPLYPAVLTVGE
+269 RFNNPIHPAVLTVGE

-290 PNIIPDQVTMRGSM
+290 PNIIPDQVTMRGAM
-304 RAFEPQQRQKMLEQI
+304 RAFDEGLRQEMLKQI
-319 RRITQDCCSSLGAQG
+319 GQITRDCCAALGAKG

-356 RAVEESLGKEHL
+356 QAVEESLGKEHL
-368 HWLPEPS
+368 HWVPEAS

-388 NGRGVQFSVGTHDPA
+388 GGRGVQFQVGTHDPA

-410 IHVAENVFPDA
+410 IHVAENIFPDE
-421 ALKYAAPVL
+421 ALRYAAPVL
-430 VQFALDYLGK
+430 VQFAVDYLGK

>member
-1 MIPTASWSGGEELLL
+1 
-16 RRAVFFG
+16 
-23 VDRTSRMGHD
+23 
-33 GMRLVWERMKD
+33 
-44 MEHWKEQ
+44 MENWKRWLE
-51 LDGWYEEQV
+51 DWYEEQV
-60 EVRHRLHGRPEL
+60 EVRHMLHRNPEL

-82 LKETLTAWGIR
+82 LKQQLKDWDIQ
-93 VEELPGL
+93 VEDLPGL

-119 REDIDALPIQE
+119 REDIDALPILE
-130 NTGLEFASR
+130 NTGLDFAS
-139 QDGVSHACGH
+139 QKPGVCHACGH
-149 DIHTTAL
+149 DVHTAAL
-156 LYAARSLLGQRDKLH
+156 LYAARTLQQLREELH

-197 QNCQPQAVV
+197 KGCQPQAVV

-238 GQGGHGAYPYRC
+238 GRGGHGAYPQRC

-256 SAYLITQLQTVVS
+256 SAHLITQLQTVVS
-269 RFNCPLYPAVLTVGE
+269 RFNNPTHPAVLTVGE

-290 PNIIPDQVTMRGSM
+290 PNIIPDQVTMRGAM
-304 RAFEPQQRQKMLEQI
+304 RAFDEELRQEMLEQI
-319 RRITQDCCSSLGAQG
+319 RQITQDCCAALGAKG
-334 EVKRDVGIPSI
+334 EVSRDVGIPSI

-356 RAVEESLGKEHL
+356 RAVEESLGQEHL
-368 HWLPEPS
+368 HWVPEAS

-388 NGRGVQFSVGTHDPA
+388 GGRGVQFQVGTHDPA

-410 IHVAENVFPDA
+410 IHVAENIFPDE
-421 ALKYAAPVL
+421 ALCYAAPVL
-430 VQFALDYLGK
+430 VQFALDYLGKKD

>member
-1 MIPTASWSGGEELLL
+1 
-16 RRAVFFG
+16 
-23 VDRTSRMGHD
+23 
-33 GMRLVWERMKD
+33 
-44 MEHWKEQ
+44 MENWKRWLE
-51 LDGWYEEQV
+51 DWYEEQV
-60 EVRHRLHGRPEL
+60 EVRHMLHRNPEL

-82 LKETLTAWGIR
+82 LKQQLKDWGIQ
-93 VEELPGL
+93 VEDLPGL

-119 REDIDALPIQE
+119 REDIDALPILE
-130 NTGLEFASR
+130 NTGLDFAS
-139 QDGVSHACGH
+139 QKPGVCHACGH
-149 DIHTTAL
+149 DVHTAAL
-156 LYAARSLLGQRDKLH
+156 LYAARALQQLREELH

-197 QNCQPQAVV
+197 KDCQPQAVV

-238 GQGGHGAYPYRC
+238 GRGGHGAYPQRC

-256 SAYLITQLQTVVS
+256 SAHLITQLQTVVS
-269 RFNCPLYPAVLTVGE
+269 RFNNPTHPAVLTVGE

-290 PNIIPDQVTMRGSM
+290 PNIIPDQVTMRGAM
-304 RAFEPQQRQKMLEQI
+304 RAFDEELRQEMLEQI
-319 RRITQDCCSSLGAQG
+319 RQITQDCCAALGAKG
-334 EVKRDVGIPSI
+334 EVSRDVGIPSI

-356 RAVEESLGKEHL
+356 RAVEESQGQEHL
-368 HWLPEPS
+368 HWVPEAS

-388 NGRGVQFSVGTHDPA
+388 GGRGVQFQVGTHDPA

-410 IHVAENVFPDA
+410 IHVAENIFPDE

-430 VQFALDYLGK
+430 VQFAVDYLKK

>member
-1 MIPTASWSGGEELLL
+1 
-16 RRAVFFG
+16 
-23 VDRTSRMGHD
+23 
-33 GMRLVWERMKD
+33 
-44 MEHWKEQ
+44 MEDWKRWLE
-51 LDGWYEEQV
+51 DWYEEQV
-60 EVRHRLHGRPEL
+60 EVRHMLHRNPEL

-82 LKETLTAWGIR
+82 LKQQLNAWGIR

-130 NTGLEFASR
+130 NTGLDFAS
-139 QDGVSHACGH
+139 QKSGVCHACGH
-149 DIHTTAL
+149 DVHTAAL
-156 LYAARSLLGQRDKLH
+156 LYAARALQQLREELH

-197 QNCQPQAVV
+197 KDCQPQAVV

-238 GQGGHGAYPYRC
+238 GRSGHGAYPQRC

-256 SAYLITQLQTVVS
+256 SAHLITQLQTVVS
-269 RFNCPLYPAVLTVGE
+269 RFNNPTHPAVLTVGE

-290 PNIIPDQVTMRGSM
+290 PNIIPDQVTMRGAM
-304 RAFEPQQRQKMLEQI
+304 RAFDEELRQEMLEQI
-319 RRITQDCCSSLGAQG
+319 RQITRDCCAALGAKG
-334 EVKRDVGIPSI
+334 EVSRDVGIPSI

-356 RAVEESLGKEHL
+356 RAVEESLGQEHL
-368 HWLPEPS
+368 HWVPEAS

-388 NGRGVQFSVGTHDPA
+388 GGRGVQFQVGTHDPA

-410 IHVAENVFPDA
+410 IHVAENIFPDE
-421 ALKYAAPVL
+421 ALRYAAPVL
-430 VQFALDYLGK
+430 VQFALDYLGKKD

>member
-1 MIPTASWSGGEELLL
+1 
-16 RRAVFFG
+16 
-23 VDRTSRMGHD
+23 
-33 GMRLVWERMKD
+33 
-44 MEHWKEQ
+44 MENWKRWLE
-51 LDGWYEEQV
+51 DWYEEQV
-60 EVRHRLHGRPEL
+60 EVRHMLHRNPEL

-82 LKETLTAWGIR
+82 LKQQLKDWGIQ
-93 VEELPGL
+93 VEDLPGL

-119 REDIDALPIQE
+119 REDIDALPILE
-130 NTGLEFASR
+130 NTGLDFAS
-139 QDGVSHACGH
+139 QKPGVCHACGH
-149 DIHTTAL
+149 DVHTAAL
-156 LYAARSLLGQRDKLH
+156 LYAARALQQLREELH

-197 QNCQPQAVV
+197 KGCQPQAVV

-238 GQGGHGAYPYRC
+238 GRGGHGAYPQRC

-256 SAYLITQLQTVVS
+256 SAHLITQLQTVVS
-269 RFNCPLYPAVLTVGE
+269 RFNNPTHPAVLTVGE

-290 PNIIPDQVTMRGSM
+290 PNIIPDQVTMRGAM
-304 RAFEPQQRQKMLEQI
+304 RAFDEGLRQEMLEQI
-319 RRITQDCCSSLGAQG
+319 RQITRDCCAALGAKG
-334 EVKRDVGIPSI
+334 EVSRDVGIPSI

-356 RAVEESLGKEHL
+356 RAVEESLGQEHL
-368 HWLPEPS
+368 HWVPEAS

-388 NGRGVQFSVGTHDPA
+388 GGRGVQFQVGTHDPA

-410 IHVAENVFPDA
+410 IHVAENIFPDE

-430 VQFALDYLGK
+430 VQFAVDYLKK